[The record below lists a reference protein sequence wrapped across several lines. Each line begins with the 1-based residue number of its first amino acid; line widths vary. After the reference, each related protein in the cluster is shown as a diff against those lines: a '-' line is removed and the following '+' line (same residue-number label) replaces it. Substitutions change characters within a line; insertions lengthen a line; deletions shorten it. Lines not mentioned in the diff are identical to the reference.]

1 MENRQITEITE
12 ITEAQLEAQT
22 EKDRNRKLFWCI
34 LLGSLGLILI
44 TFALFLRKQVVWFR
58 WDLPVDS
65 NLLVAVADFVSGIL
79 GTLLAVF
86 SIWMLVRTLNAQMD
100 SNAEVKDANEKLT
113 KVNRQQLFDNKF
125 QVYYAQYK
133 DAVAGYGNSGAG
145 GKTDLE
151 SVAAGFIAKPFTSG
165 LVYSLRVKAAVKVF
179 EEFYAQNRRACSV
192 HFRVLY
198 LLVRFIEEGK
208 IREEDRVLYIKS
220 IRGQLTD
227 GELLLLRYNCLT
239 DLGEAMRKYVN
250 HFNLLKHISLMSL
263 LEFKQ
268 WSKKLANDHEKAAL
282 DAVFIA
288 LRKMMKEMND
298 IDEENESQLE
308 ISPRYQIIISFEKRH
323 HQMVLRLE
331 ENKKAKSGGPVKHPY
346 AEVALKKI
354 GDKELPDLFFAFLY
368 ESFITS
374 NFELFENARNCVHT
388 PIDVLN
394 DANSFIF
401 EIQVKGPQ
409 RLVLSQD
416 QYTPSS
422 RKS

>member
-1 MENRQITEITE
+1 MADRQIEQISDAQY
-12 ITEAQLEAQT
+12 EASV
-22 EKDRNRKLFWCI
+22 EKQKSRRRFRIVFWC
-34 LLGSLGLILI
+34 SLALIALS
-44 TFALFLRKQVVWFR
+44 FVLFLRKQVVWFR
-58 WDLPVDS
+58 WDLPIDS
-65 NLLVAVADFVSGIL
+65 DLLVAIAEFVSGIL

-86 SIWMLVRTLNAQMD
+86 SIWMLVETLNAQID
-100 SNAEVKDANEKLT
+100 ANAEVKDSNKDLT
-113 KVNRQQLFDNKF
+113 RVNRQQLFDNKF
-125 QVYYAQYK
+125 QVYYTQYK
-133 DAVAGYGNSGAG
+133 EAVAGYGLSGAG
-145 GKTDLE
+145 GKQGLE
-151 SVAAGFIAKPFTSG
+151 KVAADFIAQPFNIKH
-165 LVYSLRVKAAVKVF
+165 VYKLRVKSAVKVF
-179 EEFYAQNRRACSV
+179 EEFYAQNRMACSV

-208 IREEDRVLYIKS
+208 IREDDRVLYIKS

-227 GELLLLRYNCLT
+227 GELILLRYNCMT

-268 WSKKLANDHEKAAL
+268 WSDKLANGHEKAAL
-282 DAVFIA
+282 DAMFIT
-288 LRKMMKEMND
+288 LRKLMKEMND
-298 IDEENESQLE
+298 RDDEVEEVYE
-308 ISPRYQIIISFEKRH
+308 ISPRYCTTIRFEKRH
-323 HQMVLRLE
+323 YLMVFRFE
-331 ENKKAKSGGPVKHPY
+331 ENKRIKAGGPVKHPN
-346 AEVALKKI
+346 AEIALKRI
-354 GDKELPDLFFAFLY
+354 GNKEIPALFSAFLY

-374 NFELFENARNCVHT
+374 NFGMFENAPNCVHT